1 MRKVFLTAAAMVL
14 ASLGSIAIG
23 APAGKTETVK
33 QAEVK
38 WLTNF
43 AEAQEI
49 ARKENKVLFV
59 DFSGSDWCG
68 WCIKLHKE
76 VLSQQAFQDYAKDNL
91 VLVLIDFPRK
101 STQTPAEKKQNSALA
116 EKYNVEGYPTVL
128 LLSPEGKILVQ
139 TGYRKGGAEA
149 YVKFLKAKLKR

>member
-14 ASLGSIAIG
+14 AGLSSIAIA
-23 APAGKTETVK
+23 APAEKTETVK
-33 QAEVK
+33 PAEVK

-43 AEAQEI
+43 AAAQEV
-49 ARKENKVLFV
+49 AKKEKKVLFV

-76 VLSQQAFQDYAKDNL
+76 VLSQKAFLDYAKDNL

-101 STQTPAEKKQNSALA
+101 SAQTPEEKQQNNALA
-116 EKYNVEGYPTVL
+116 KQFGIRGYPTVL
-128 LLSPEGKILVQ
+128 LLSPEGEVIAR
-139 TGYRKGGAEA
+139 TGYRRGGAEA
-149 YVKFLKAKLKR
+149 YVKFLKSKLKR